1 MTKGQSMVLEAGK
14 EYYDKLKD
22 SNIAR
27 DVFNHFKPMIDTALN
42 KIVSNDIKEP
52 RLFFDVK
59 DENVSCWVC
68 DKYFFRN
75 FGSESFD
82 YIKNEYKKPTPSQ
95 RNGLRLV
102 LAEKIEKYLK
112 SHPSVLEVLGWDLL
126 LYDETTIEIAFKPT
140 PNNKLRDW

>member
-14 EYYDKLKD
+14 EYYHKLKD

-27 DVFNHFKPMIDTALN
+27 DVFNHIKPMIDTSLN

-52 RLFFDVK
+52 CLFFDVE
-59 DENVSCWVC
+59 DEHVSCWVC
-68 DKYFFRN
+68 DKFLARN
-75 FGSESFD
+75 FGDESFD

-112 SHPSVLEVLGWDLL
+112 SHPSVLEVLGWDLAF
-126 LYDETTIEIAFKPT
+126 YDETTIKIAFKPT
-140 PNNKLRDW
+140 PNKKLRDW